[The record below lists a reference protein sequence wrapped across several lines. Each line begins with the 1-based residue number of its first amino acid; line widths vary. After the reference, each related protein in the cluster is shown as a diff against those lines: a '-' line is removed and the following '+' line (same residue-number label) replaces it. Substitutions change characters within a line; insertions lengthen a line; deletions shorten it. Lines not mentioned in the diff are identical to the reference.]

1 MTARVAVAGATGRMG
16 RMLVQALLECDDL
29 VLSGALT
36 QAGSI
41 QLGSDA
47 AAFLGKVA
55 HVALTADLVQA
66 VEGAQLLID
75 FSTPEATRN
84 NLAECVKRRIPMVI
98 GTTGIDDAGRKAI
111 VSAGAS
117 IGIVFA
123 PNMSIG
129 ANVALALVALAAR
142 ALPEAYDAEILE
154 VHHRLK
160 RDAPSGTAL
169 QLGEVIANSRGG
181 SLTDRAQMPRHG
193 LGLRRDRSI
202 GIASLRGGDVI
213 GDHTV
218 LFAGPGERVE
228 ITHRSTSRMTYA
240 EGSLCAARFLLQHPA
255 AGVFDM
261 RAVLGLDTL

>member
-1 MTARVAVAGATGRMG
+1 MAARVAVSGATGRMG

-36 QAGSI
+36 RAGSS
-41 QLGSDA
+41 QLGDDA
-47 AAFLGKVA
+47 GAFLGKSTGVTLTSDVA
-55 HVALTADLVQA
+55 EALS
-66 VEGAQLLID
+66 GAELLID
-75 FSTPEATRN
+75 FSTPEATCID
-84 NLAECVKRRIPMVI
+84 LAKCVERHMPMVI
-98 GTTGIDDAGRKAI
+98 GTTGIDGEGRKAI
-111 VSAGAS
+111 ANAGKS

-129 ANVALALVALAAR
+129 VNVTLALMALAAR
-142 ALPEAYDAEILE
+142 ALPETYDAEILE

-169 QLGEVIANSRGG
+169 QMGEVIANSRGG
-181 SLTDRAQMPRHG
+181 SLADDAQMPRHG
-193 LGLRRDRSI
+193 VGMRRERSI
-202 GIASLRGGDVI
+202 GIASLRGGDVV

-218 LFAGPGERVE
+218 LFAGPGERIE

-240 EGSLCAARFLLQHPA
+240 EGSLCAARFLLQRLTP
-255 AGVFDM
+255 GVFNM

>member
-1 MTARVAVAGATGRMG
+1 MAARVAVAGATGRMG

-36 QAGSI
+36 HAGSL
-41 QLGSDA
+41 QLGDDA
-47 AAFLGKVA
+47 AAFLGKASEV
-55 HVALTADLVQA
+55 VLTADLVQA
-66 VEGAQLLID
+66 LDTAELLID
-75 FSTPEATRN
+75 FSTPEVTKAN
-84 NLAECVKRRIPMVI
+84 VAECVKRRIPMVI
-98 GTTGIDDAGRKAI
+98 GTTGVDDAGRKAI
-111 VSAGAS
+111 ASAGDS

-129 ANVALALVALAAR
+129 VNVALALVALAAQ
-142 ALPEAYDAEILE
+142 ALPEEYDAEILE

-169 QLGEVIANSRGG
+169 QMGEVIATSRGG
-181 SLTDRAQMPRHG
+181 SLADQGQMPRHG
-193 LGLRRDRSI
+193 LGLRRERSI
-202 GIASLRGGDVI
+202 GIASMRGGDVV

-240 EGSLCAARFLLQHPA
+240 KGSLCAARFLLQHSP
-255 AGVFDM
+255 GVFDM